1 MRIKV
6 DSELDRLR
14 GEFRKKENEIVNPMI
29 NRYNILEQKVETC
42 LNIVYSKTKEYE
54 NSLLLQE

>member
-1 MRIKV
+1 MTFHSPCDCLEQMRIKI

-14 GEFRKKENEIVNPMI
+14 GEFRRKENDVLNPII

-42 LNIVYSKTKEYE
+42 
-54 NSLLLQE
+54 